1 MGDVGGWMAPCV
13 SGLSTWRSRRARLTR
28 SAINNNWEKKHIN
41 AHLLGSPWNAAELS
55 GVYQN
60 VCGAAQLPGDALG
73 NCERVLLGGS
83 GGPSMTGRYFLTS
96 SVWENTGTST
106 AVFIHH
112 LLALDFWQ
120 FPREQN
126 PRMIFLEGQFS
137 LSLAALCVGWLG
149 RIYAEG
155 CAIHVPN
162 NDACDVANCV
172 VSPEVLL
179 HNAGFCVSSQY
190 FLVLC
195 IPFLFHFSTSALQVF
210 RGFSF
215 GLNLDGW
222 SENTSWNPSLCF
234 SQNLNGLCR
243 GPFCKHPAG

>member
-1 MGDVGGWMAPCV
+1 
-13 SGLSTWRSRRARLTR
+13 
-28 SAINNNWEKKHIN
+28 
-41 AHLLGSPWNAAELS
+41 
-55 GVYQN
+55 
-60 VCGAAQLPGDALG
+60 
-73 NCERVLLGGS
+73 
-83 GGPSMTGRYFLTS
+83 MTGRYFLTS

-195 IPFLFHFSTSALQVF
+195 IPFLFHFSTSAL
-210 RGFSF
+210 
-215 GLNLDGW
+215 
-222 SENTSWNPSLCF
+222 
-234 SQNLNGLCR
+234 
-243 GPFCKHPAG
+243 